1 MALEMVTELAKD
13 DPKKWKE
20 IETISLEALNK
31 RILLWDA
38 IYENLESRVNWSK
51 ERSEK
56 NETYS
61 LDYKN

>member
-13 DPKKWKE
+13 NPKKWQE
-20 IETISLEALNK
+20 IETISLEALSK

-38 IYENLESRVNWSK
+38 IYENLENQVNWSK
-51 ERSEK
+51 ERCEK